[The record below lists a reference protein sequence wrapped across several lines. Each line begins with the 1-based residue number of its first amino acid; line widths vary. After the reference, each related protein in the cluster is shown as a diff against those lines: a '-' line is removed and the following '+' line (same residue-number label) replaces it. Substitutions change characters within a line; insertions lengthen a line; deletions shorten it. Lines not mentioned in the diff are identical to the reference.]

1 MGGEARSEDRQR
13 AFFEETALG
22 YDNRFLRAKWPR
34 NQQLK
39 ARVIAAE
46 LGGALANAPVA
57 ELGCGTAQVAA
68 ELLALRPELRY
79 IGLDLSPAMLEVAS
93 ARLEP
98 YADRTELRAVEGALP
113 LDDES
118 LAGVFGIDVLHHV
131 EDPIAVLTDLRRA
144 LRPGAPAVFLEG
156 NPRFPITALIA
167 LRPEE
172 RGLFK
177 IGFRNLTA
185 WFEQAGLVDVRVAYG
200 PLYTPPGPARAE
212 PALDAVDR
220 AAARIPFVR
229 GLAIFFTARGQ
240 ARTRD

>member
-1 MGGEARSEDRQR
+1 MADEARSEARQR
-13 AFFEETALG
+13 AFFQEIAER
-22 YDNRFLRAKWPR
+22 YDNRFLRATWPR

-46 LGGALANAPVA
+46 LGAADSGPVA

-68 ELLALRPELRY
+68 ELLELRPELRY
-79 IGLDLSPAMLEVAS
+79 IGLDLSPAMLEVAA

-98 YADRTELRAVEGALP
+98 YADRTELRPVEGSLP
-113 LDDES
+113 LAAAS
-118 LAGVFGIDVLHHV
+118 LGGAFGIDVLHHV
-131 EDPIAVLTDLRRA
+131 EDPVAVLTDLRRA

-177 IGFRNLTA
+177 ISFGNLRA
-185 WFEQAGLVDVRVAYG
+185 WFEQAGLVDVQVEYG
-200 PLYTPPGPARAE
+200 PLYTPPGPARFE
-212 PALDAVDR
+212 PVLDAVDR

-229 GLAIFFTARGQ
+229 GLAIFFTARGR